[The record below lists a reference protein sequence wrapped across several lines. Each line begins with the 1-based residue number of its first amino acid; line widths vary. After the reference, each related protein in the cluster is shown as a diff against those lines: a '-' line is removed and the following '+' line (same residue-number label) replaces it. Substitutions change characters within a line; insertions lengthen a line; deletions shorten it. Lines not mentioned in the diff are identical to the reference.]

1 MIRKVFIA
9 NRGEIA
15 VRIVRACKAM
25 GIDTVL
31 GVSEADRES
40 LGAALAGRAICVG
53 PPQAAKSYLNAEAI
67 VAAAKGTGCDA
78 IHPGYGFLSER
89 AQFQRMCTDAGLAFI
104 GPSSDA
110 IEQMGDKI
118 NAIKVARR
126 VGVPIVPGRSSI
138 STSAEV
144 HVAARELGFPLLLKA
159 SAGGGGRGMRVVQTE
174 KDIDVAF
181 ANARAEAMA
190 AFGDGTLYLEKY
202 IEKARHIEIQVLG
215 DRFGN
220 VVHLYERD
228 CTVQRRHQKL
238 IEESPSPVLSPAVR
252 GEMAEAALALA
263 REVRYTNAGTVEFVF
278 DADDEKFY
286 FLEMNTRIQVEHPVT
301 EMVTGLDIVREQIA
315 IADGRA
321 LSFGHGD
328 IRPHGCA
335 IECRINAEDPRR
347 NFAPCPGRIR
357 RWRPPVRSDVRLDTH
372 CFEGY
377 SVPPYYDSMLAKAII
392 WAPSRQEALSGLEG
406 YLGSFEVD
414 GVVTTIPFQ
423 REIVTHRRFNSGEV
437 TKTWV
442 ERELQPRM
450 REGGLAA

>member
-53 PPQAAKSYLNAEAI
+53 PPQAAKSYLKAEAI

-126 VGVPIVPGRSSI
+126 VGVPVVPGRSSI

-144 HVAARELGFPLLLKA
+144 HAAARELGFPLLLKA
-159 SAGGGGRGMRVVQTE
+159 SAGGGGRGMRVVQTG
-174 KDIDVAF
+174 KDIDDAF

-202 IEKARHIEIQVLG
+202 IDKARHIEIQVLG

-228 CTVQRRHQKL
+228 CTVQRRHQKM
-238 IEESPSPVLSPAVR
+238 IEESPSPVLSPAAR
-252 GEMAEAALALA
+252 REMAEAALALA

-328 IRPHGCA
+328 VRQHGCA

-406 YLGSFEVD
+406 YLGAFEVD

-423 REIVTHRRFNSGEV
+423 REILTHRRFKSGEV
-437 TKTWV
+437 TTT
-442 ERELQPRM
+442 
-450 REGGLAA
+450 